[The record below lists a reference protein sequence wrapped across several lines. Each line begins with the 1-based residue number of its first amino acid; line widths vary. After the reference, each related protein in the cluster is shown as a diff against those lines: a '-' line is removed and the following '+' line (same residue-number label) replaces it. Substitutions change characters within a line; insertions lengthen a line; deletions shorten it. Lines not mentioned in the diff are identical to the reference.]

1 MAIDTLGA
9 NALASNSVTT
19 AKIAADAVTSAKIPA
34 GAVVASDVADGSV
47 TTAKLAAGAVT
58 TAKVADDAVTGAKL
72 YAENLGRRNLIINGA
87 MSINQRGATS
97 GVTSGYFVDRFQ
109 LSGCSASAVITSS
122 TPTEFP
128 TAITVSATSGNPI
141 ILQKI
146 ESKMVQH
153 LSGKVV
159 TVSFYAKNISNATT
173 LYTSLQYAGSADN
186 FGSTTTISEQNLGN
200 LTTDWVK
207 YTASWTV
214 PAGGLNGLSLNIL
227 CAGSSTFTM
236 GVTGVQL
243 EVGDTDTPFEH
254 RSYGEELQLC
264 QRYFYPVCPKNIS
277 GQSIGMAY
285 YYVGTTLLG
294 IVHFPVTMRT
304 APTITG
310 ADVSN
315 YFTTTHNDLLNY
327 LLANRVTTTTLEFY
341 NNSQASGT
349 AMQAVIARSNNANA
363 FIYATAEL

>member
-1 MAIDTLGA
+1 MATNAKNLAELLNTDTTVAVGDIA
-9 NALASNSVTT
+9 DGSVTSAKLASGAAIANIGTGAITT
-19 AKIAADAVTSAKIPA
+19 AKLADNAVTSAKA
-34 GAVVASDVADGSV
+34 
-47 TTAKLAAGAVT
+47 L
-58 TAKVADDAVTGAKL
+58 
-72 YAENLGRRNLIINGA
+72 NLGRRNLVINGA

-97 GVTSGYFVDRFQ
+97 GITSGYFVDRFQ
-109 LSGCSASAVITSS
+109 LSGVSASAVITSS

-236 GVTGVQL
+236 GVTGIQL
-243 EVGDTDTPFEH
+243 ELGATATDFEH
-254 RSYGEELQLC
+254 RSYAEELSLC
-264 QRYFYPVCPKNIS
+264 QRYYHQANFTAGPHYGGGALALYAFS
-277 GQSIGMAY
+277 TTEAG
-285 YYVGTTLLG
+285 GTTT
-294 IVHFPVTMRT
+294 FPVTMRS
-304 APTITG
+304 APTVRTKDAAGNIGGIHRAAVGNVTSG
-310 ADVSN
+310 VAIGWAGNAD
-315 YFTTTHNDLLNY
+315 
-327 LLANRVTTTTLEFY
+327 
-341 NNSQASGT
+341 
-349 AMQAVIARSNNANA
+349 ANA
-363 FIYATAEL
+363 KGISQVYKTNAWTAGNMLIGGYEADAEL